1 MAARTK
7 RVGWPPFLMAV
18 VSAIATLLM
27 GCGPGPAATRPAASA
42 REVESIPVVRPFAL
56 ERAGEQAAF
65 DVVLPEDG
73 DRRDV
78 VVGVRAVHDP
88 RDPARRESGTRVLR
102 YLGDAD
108 IPVEVR
114 VARWSN
120 GAWSPVT
127 LSKMRIDHVNRHYEY
142 RPHPEPVFRRH
153 RAAHWDGGELI
164 DAGLWNLQYAYFEHE
179 FAVFGETTPGRY
191 RVTVR
196 TLEAHPA
203 LEGTPYELVVGRRR
217 RY

>member
-1 MAARTK
+1 MAAGLE
-7 RVGWPPFLMAV
+7 RVGRPLSLMAV

-42 REVESIPVVRPFAL
+42 REAGPIPVVRPFAL
-56 ERAGEQAAF
+56 ERAGEQATF
-65 DVVLPEDG
+65 DVMLPEGD

-88 RDPARRESGTRVLR
+88 RDPARRASGTRVLR
-102 YLGDAD
+102 YLEDAD
-108 IPVEVR
+108 IPVDVR

-120 GAWSPVT
+120 GAWSPLT
-127 LSKMRIDHVNRHYEY
+127 LWQMRIDDVNRHYEY
-142 RPHPEPVFRRH
+142 RPHPESVFRRH

-164 DAGLWNLQYAYFEHE
+164 DAGLWNLEHAYFEHE

-203 LEGTPYELVVGRRR
+203 LEGRPYELVVGRRR